1 MTDKR
6 LCAAASLCQLLT
18 LFPFAVLC
26 EGVGFGEY
34 VWWHYA
40 AFFAC
45 EGAFWILGRLCGA
58 WAAHGAFSRR
68 GKPLAVFASR
78 AAVLVPAGI
87 FALATALMGLSAG
100 LYLYILPACV
110 IAYFGGRRSVDL
122 EYSDVFSRGW
132 FGLYF
137 VAALV
142 ASILLWF
149 VPDKSVS
156 GAGTFQLCVVFGV
169 LTAAAAVLANQTNID
184 TRTRQRSE
192 GRSVLPQG
200 LRGYNAALIAGVCVL
215 IVGLFLFAKP
225 LAELAASGIKALIAL
240 LLGLLKSGEQIPQDD
255 PESFESEGHIG
266 ITLADNGIYSL
277 LNFLVA
283 AALVLLAVR
292 FRREIWEFIK
302 GLLAPLFRE
311 KAAPEPLPFADEV
324 SDLDS
329 ERAVSRSRR
338 RREQALLRRY
348 RRETDPAER
357 FRLGYA
363 LFLCRLRNTPFA
375 QAEWDTTTVHAQ
387 KGELAFRIEHIRR
400 LAAIY
405 DEVRYGERQ
414 PSAQELDFEE
424 QLLREIG
431 K

>member
-1 MTDKR
+1 M
-6 LCAAASLCQLLT
+6 
-18 LFPFAVLC
+18 
-26 EGVGFGEY
+26 
-34 VWWHYA
+34 
-40 AFFAC
+40 
-45 EGAFWILGRLCGA
+45 
-58 WAAHGAFSRR
+58 
-68 GKPLAVFASR
+68 
-78 AAVLVPAGI
+78 
-87 FALATALMGLSAG
+87 
-100 LYLYILPACV
+100 
-110 IAYFGGRRSVDL
+110 
-122 EYSDVFSRGW
+122 
-132 FGLYF
+132 
-137 VAALV
+137 
-142 ASILLWF
+142 
-149 VPDKSVS
+149 
-156 GAGTFQLCVVFGV
+156 
-169 LTAAAAVLANQTNID
+169 
-184 TRTRQRSE
+184 
-192 GRSVLPQG
+192 
-200 LRGYNAALIAGVCVL
+200 
-215 IVGLFLFAKP
+215 
-225 LAELAASGIKALIAL
+225 
-240 LLGLLKSGEQIPQDD
+240 
-255 PESFESEGHIG
+255 
-266 ITLADNGIYSL
+266 
-277 LNFLVA
+277 
-283 AALVLLAVR
+283 LAVR

-375 QAEWDTTTVHAQ
+375 QAACDTPTVHAQ
-387 KGELAFRIEHIRR
+387 KGELAFRLEHIRR

>member
-1 MTDKR
+1 MTDRR

-18 LFPFAVLC
+18 LFPFVVLC
-26 EGVGFGEY
+26 EGVGFGAY

-45 EGAFWILGRLCGA
+45 MGVFWLLGRLCGA
-58 WAAHGAFSRR
+58 WAAHGSFSRR

-78 AAVLVPAGI
+78 AAVLVPSGI
-87 FALATALMGLSAG
+87 FAAATALMGLSAG
-100 LYLYILPACV
+100 LYLYILPACI

-156 GAGTFQLCVVFGV
+156 GAGTFQLCIVFGV

-225 LAELAASGIKALIAL
+225 LAELAASGIKALVAL
-240 LLGLLKSGEQIPQDD
+240 LLGLLKSREQIPQDD
-255 PESFESEGHIG
+255 YEGFEMEGHIE
-266 ITLADNGIYSL
+266 ITPADNGIYSL

-283 AALVLLAVR
+283 AALIVLAVR
-292 FRREIWEFIK
+292 FRREIWDFIK
-302 GLLAPLFRE
+302 GLFAPLFKE
-311 KAAPEPLPFADEV
+311 NAAPEPLPFADEV
-324 SDLDS
+324 SDIDS
-329 ERAVSRSRR
+329 ARAVSRSRR
-338 RREQALLRRY
+338 RMEQALLKRY
-348 RRETDPAER
+348 RRESDPAER

-363 LFLCRLRNTPFA
+363 LFLCRLRYTPFA
-375 QAEWDTTTVHAQ
+375 QAAWDTTTVHAQ
-387 KGELAFRIEHIRR
+387 KGELAFRVEQIQR